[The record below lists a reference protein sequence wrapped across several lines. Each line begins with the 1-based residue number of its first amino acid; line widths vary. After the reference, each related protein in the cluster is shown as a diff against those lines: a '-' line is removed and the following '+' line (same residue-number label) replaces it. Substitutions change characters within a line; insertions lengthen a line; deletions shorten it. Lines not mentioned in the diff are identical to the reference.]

1 MVVQHWQPFW
11 NARNARERR
20 MLAGLALF
28 LAVVVGYAGIWQP
41 AVTSAQHNRRL
52 VAKLGQQV
60 AALDALAN
68 EAAALKRQPALPV
81 PPPAAL
87 LDLLKQSATA
97 AGLSGEW
104 RSDNGNAVSF
114 SGTVP
119 FDAWLRWAG
128 GLMPAQQ
135 VRLVEL
141 QAESAG
147 QSGSAR
153 VTARFAYAGAS
164 L

>member
-1 MVVQHWQPFW
+1 
-11 NARNARERR
+11 
-20 MLAGLALF
+20 MLTGLALF
-28 LAVVVGYAGIWQP
+28 LALVVGFAGIWQP
-41 AVTSAQHNRRL
+41 ARLSVQHNRHL
-52 VAKLGQQV
+52 VSKLGQQV
-60 AALDALAN
+60 ATLDALGK
-68 EAAALKRQPALPV
+68 EATALKRQPALPV

-87 LDLLKQSATA
+87 LDLLKQSATV

-104 RSDNGNAVSF
+104 RSDNVSAVSF

-141 QAESAG
+141 QAESAAQAG
-147 QSGSAR
+147 TAR
-153 VTARFAYAGAS
+153 VTARFAYAGAA